1 VSPATCRLEHE
12 IHERKK
18 TMAIR
23 KNFIIV
29 GGGLAGVSAAEELR
43 KQGFDGT
50 IQLIAKEAHAPYIR
64 PPLSKGYLNGSE
76 GLDAVYVHPEDW
88 YAEND
93 VELLTDTKVFGVD
106 AAAHEVTV
114 SGGKPLHY
122 DKLLL
127 ATGSSP
133 RILTIDG
140 AELGGVH
147 YLRTLDDSVAL
158 QKELTGGGRTLV
170 LIGSGWIGME
180 VGATARTLGNDV
192 TILERDPIPLAN
204 AIGDELGTMF
214 AEYHKEKGVVLR
226 TSVVVEAIVG
236 SHGKV
241 AGVQLDSGEVVPAD
255 IVLIGVGAVPNVALA
270 DDAGIITENGIV
282 TDQAMQTSDPDIFAA
297 GDVANAFHPLANM
310 RLRSEHWANA
320 LNEGPAAARGML
332 GQNESYEDIPYF
344 YTDQFDLGMEY
355 SGYGPLTKGA
365 RIVYRGDREA
375 REFIAFWLKD
385 DRVVAGMNVNVWDV
399 NEQVQRLIRS
409 GKVVEESRLVDES
422 IPLEDV

>member
-1 VSPATCRLEHE
+1 MST
-12 IHERKK
+12 
-18 TMAIR
+18 TG
-23 KNFIIV
+23 KNFIII

-50 IQLIAKEAHAPYIR
+50 IQLIGKEAHAPYIR
-64 PPLSKGYLNGSE
+64 PPLSKGYLNGSD
-76 GLDAVYVHPEDW
+76 GLDAVYVHPEEW
-88 YAEND
+88 YAAND
-93 VELLTDTKVFGVD
+93 IELLTSTKAFGVN

-133 RILTIDG
+133 RLLTIDG

-214 AEYHKEKGVVLR
+214 AELHKEQGVVLR
-226 TSVVVEAIVG
+226 TSVVVDKIVG

-344 YTDQFDLGMEY
+344 YTDQFDVGMEY
-355 SGYGPLTKGA
+355 SGYGPLTRGA
-365 RIVYRGDREA
+365 KVVYRGDRA
-375 REFIAFWLKD
+375 KREFVAFWLKD

-399 NEQVQRLIRS
+399 NDQVQRLIRE
-409 GKVVEESRLVDES
+409 GKVLDESRLTDES
-422 IPLEDV
+422 VPLDEI

>member
-1 VSPATCRLEHE
+1 MPDTKSADTNSADT
-12 IHERKK
+12 KSAD
-18 TMAIR
+18 T
-23 KNFIIV
+23 KNFIII

-50 IQLIAKEAHAPYIR
+50 IQLIGKEAHPPYIR
-64 PPLSKGYLNGSE
+64 PPLSKGYLNGSD
-76 GLDAVYVHPEDW
+76 GLDAVYVHPEEW
-88 YAEND
+88 YAENNI
-93 VELLTDTKVFGVD
+93 ELLTGTKAFGINATD
-106 AAAHEVTV
+106 HEVTV

-133 RILTIDG
+133 RLLTIDG

-147 YLRTLDDSVAL
+147 YLRTLDDSIAL
-158 QKELTGGGRTLV
+158 RKELTGGRRKLV

-180 VGATARTLGNDV
+180 VGATARTLGNEV
-192 TILERDPIPLAN
+192 TILEQVPIPLAG
-204 AIGDELGTMF
+204 ALGDELGTMF
-214 AEYHKEKGVVLR
+214 AELHKEHGVTLR
-226 TSVVVEAIVG
+226 MSVVVDKIVG

-241 AGVQLDSGEVVPAD
+241 SGVQLNTGEVIPGD

-270 DDAGIITENGIV
+270 DDAGIVTENGIV
-282 TDQAMQTSDPDIFAA
+282 VDQAMQTSNPDIYAA

-332 GQNESYEDIPYF
+332 GQNESFEDIPYF
-344 YTDQFDLGMEY
+344 YTDQYDLGMEY
-355 SGYGPLTKGA
+355 SGYGPMTRGA
-365 RIVYRGDREA
+365 KIVYRGDRGK

-399 NEQVQRLIRS
+399 NEQVQRLIRE
-409 GKVVEESRLVDES
+409 GKVMDEARLADES
-422 IPLEDV
+422 VPLDEL

>member
-1 VSPATCRLEHE
+1 MPDP
-12 IHERKK
+12 
-18 TMAIR
+18 
-23 KNFIIV
+23 KNADQKNADPRSFVII

-43 KQGFDGT
+43 KHGFAGA
-50 IQLIAKEAHAPYIR
+50 IRLIGKEAHAPYIR

-76 GLDAVYVHPEDW
+76 GLDAVYVHPDEW

-93 VELLTDTKVFGVD
+93 IELLTGTKAFGVN

-133 RILTIDG
+133 RLLTIDG

-170 LIGSGWIGME
+170 LVGSGWIGME
-180 VGATARTLGNDV
+180 VGATARTLGNEV

-214 AEYHKEKGVVLR
+214 AELHREHGVVLR
-226 TSVVVEAIVG
+226 TSVVVEKIVG

-270 DDAGIITENGIV
+270 DDAGLITENGIV
-282 TDQAMQTSDPDIFAA
+282 VDQAMQTSDPDIFAA

-344 YTDQFDLGMEY
+344 YTDQFDVGMEY

-365 RIVYRGDREA
+365 KVVYRGDRA
-375 REFIAFWLKD
+375 KREFVAFWLKD

-409 GKVVEESRLVDES
+409 GTVVDEARLTDDS
-422 IPLEDV
+422 VPLEEL